1 MGTSGTAGA
10 MDGSVGIGV
19 GGGDGSDGDRMG
31 GDGGCISRVVTTGT
45 DTVVSADRDGAMVT
59 ERMAGTE
66 ADAGF
71 TGGGDHSTAPVSD
84 STGIEAYT
92 SGELSRVVCPLVR
105 RGASARPA
113 IMPVGASL
121 ATA

>member
-1 MGTSGTAGA
+1 

-19 GGGDGSDGDRMG
+19 RGGDGSDGDRLG
-31 GDGGCISRVVTTGT
+31 GAGGCTSLVVGTGT
-45 DTVVSADRDGAMVT
+45 DTVVSAGRAGAMVT
-59 ERMAGTE
+59 ERMTGTE

-71 TGGGDHSTAPVSD
+71 TGDADHSAAPVSA

-92 SGELSRVVCPLVR
+92 SGELSRGECPLVR
-105 RGASARPA
+105 RGASARPV
-113 IMPVGASL
+113 ITPVGASL